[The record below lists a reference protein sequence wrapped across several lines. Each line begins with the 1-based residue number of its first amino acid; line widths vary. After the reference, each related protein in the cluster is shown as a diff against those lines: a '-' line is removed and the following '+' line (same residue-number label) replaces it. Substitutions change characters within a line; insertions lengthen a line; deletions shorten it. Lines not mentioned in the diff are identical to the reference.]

1 MQVFAGK
8 TTIST
13 AINPPPAACR
23 KGRINKLIP
32 PAISAMT
39 DEQLKTLAELTL
51 LNDERLRVLSAT
63 LNNLIARV
71 VEAGNFPERAS
82 ILQISSEH
90 SQALSNDA
98 EGVSER
104 LRKVWG
110 LGG

>member
-1 MQVFAGK
+1 MLVSGQLFD
-8 TTIST
+8 
-13 AINPPPAACR
+13 
-23 KGRINKLIP
+23 
-32 PAISAMT
+32 AMT
-39 DEQLKTLAELTL
+39 DEQLNTLAELTL

-63 LNNLIARV
+63 LNNLIERV

-82 ILQISSEH
+82 ILRISSEH